1 MLNYNSMNDYFISS
15 IEKIKELVKIK
26 SVKTAPENDMPF
38 GKGVYDALNKTL
50 EIAKELG
57 FEVKNY
63 DNYVGEVIF
72 GEGCDEEGFA
82 ILCHLD
88 VVPEGD
94 ISKWEFPPYL
104 GEEKGGYL
112 CGRGVVDDKA
122 PAILCLYALKELKD
136 SGFKPSRK
144 IKLILGCDEESG
156 WGCIEHY
163 SKVAVMPNEG
173 FSPDGDF
180 PVIYAEKGIYHVE
193 FSFGLDKRIKNLFG
207 GERVNMVCDYC
218 EAKIEKIKE
227 TEKEFFIKNGLTV
240 ENDIIK
246 SYGKSAHGSTPHV
259 GINAIEKLLNAFSK
273 LGLFDKKDY
282 ENLFKNNEL
291 FESLVDETGN
301 LTFSPDVAFV
311 KDGVLKIQVDI
322 RYPATFI
329 EKDVDE
335 IIKNIGEYKILHHQ
349 KPIMVEKNSKLVK
362 TLLDIYNKENNTQ
375 KEAIA
380 IGGGT
385 YARALK
391 SGVAFGPMEIDQN
404 ECHVPN
410 EKMKITDME
419 KCYNIYRKAIEE
431 LTK

>member
-1 MLNYNSMNDYFISS
+1 MNNYFISS
-15 IEKIKELVKIK
+15 IEKIKQLVKIK
-26 SVKTAPENDMPF
+26 SVKQAPIENKPF
-38 GKGVYDALNKTL
+38 GEGVYEALNETL
-50 EIAKELG
+50 KIAKDLG
-57 FEVKNY
+57 FETKNY
-63 DNYVGEVIF
+63 NNYIGEIIF
-72 GEGCDEEGFA
+72 GEGSDEDGFA

-94 ISKWEFPPYL
+94 ESKWEYSPYL

-112 CGRGVVDDKA
+112 YGRGVVDDKA

-136 SGFKPSRK
+136 SGFIPSRK

-156 WGCIEHY
+156 WKCIEHY
-163 SKVAVMPNEG
+163 NNVAVMPNEG

-193 FSFGLDKRIKNLFG
+193 FSFGIDKRVTNLFG

-246 SYGKSAHGSTPHV
+246 SYGKSAHGSTPQV
-259 GINAIEKLLNAFSK
+259 GINAIKKLLYSLTK
-273 LGLFDKKDY
+273 LGFFDDKDYKNLFENNHLFD
-282 ENLFKNNEL
+282 
-291 FESLVDETGN
+291 SIVDETGK
-301 LTFSPDVAFV
+301 LTFSPDVALV
-311 KDGVLKIQVDI
+311 KDGKLKIQVDI
-322 RYPATFI
+322 RYPSTFNLEEI
-329 EKDVDE
+329 EK
-335 IIKNIGEYKILHHQ
+335 IIKNIGEFKVLHHQ
-349 KPIMVEKNSKLVK
+349 KPIMVDKNSKLVK
-362 TLLDIYNKENNTQ
+362 TLLNIYNEENKTNKQ
-375 KEAIA
+375 AIA

-391 SGVAFGPMEIDQN
+391 NGVAFGPMEIDQN

-410 EKMKITDME
+410 EKMKISDME
-419 KCYNIYRKAIEE
+419 KCYNIYKKAIKE